1 MSKEGFKYMTAI
13 FYFTKKE
20 ETRPMVSN
28 RPNTIARVCDNI
40 DLKCKIICPF
50 KISAFAGMTNYA
62 NLFISLCIA
71 LESFPCSTISPDKE
85 VG

>member
-1 MSKEGFKYMTAI
+1 MTAI

-28 RPNTIARVCDNI
+28 RLNTIARVYDNI

-50 KISAFAGMTNYA
+50 KISAFAGMTKMGPKRLFA
-62 NLFISLCIA
+62 NPSFLVLEILEKLCV
-71 LESFPCSTISPDKE
+71 LSVLCGE
-85 VG
+85 